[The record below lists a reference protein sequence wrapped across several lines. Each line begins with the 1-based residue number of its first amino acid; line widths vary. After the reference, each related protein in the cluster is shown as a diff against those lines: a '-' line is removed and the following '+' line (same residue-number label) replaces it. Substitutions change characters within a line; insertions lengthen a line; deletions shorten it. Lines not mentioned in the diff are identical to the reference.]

1 MMALLVCCAL
11 GLANPPPSSTLLA
24 ATPRVPLPVGIHGGI
39 RAKEELA
46 TPRTS
51 HQSAPPTPPSHARR
65 VQPWG
70 FLAENLGLKK
80 AEEAEA
86 KH

>member
-1 MMALLVCCAL
+1 
-11 GLANPPPSSTLLA
+11 
-24 ATPRVPLPVGIHGGI
+24 
-39 RAKEELA
+39 
-46 TPRTS
+46 
-51 HQSAPPTPPSHARR
+51 